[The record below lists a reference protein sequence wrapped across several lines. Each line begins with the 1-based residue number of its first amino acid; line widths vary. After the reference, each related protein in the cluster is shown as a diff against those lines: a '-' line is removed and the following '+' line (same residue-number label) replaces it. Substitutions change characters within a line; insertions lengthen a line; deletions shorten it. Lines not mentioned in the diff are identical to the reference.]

1 MLRAACHGAA
11 LLVFAASADLE
22 IHRHGFQLWLPW
34 HVMFVPGVLA
44 LLARTL
50 VPERRAHVA
59 STRDDA
65 TTGQRL
71 MKETRATST
80 EHARSQSAPE
90 QAPSPT
96 DAVPQH
102 DSSCSDAAGA
112 PPLLRAGDVLVRFGK
127 FKGRPF
133 KGILADPDYAVC
145 LPDFCGRT
153 KVREHAGTPCVSQG
167 YGSATSAASADR
179 VSEV

>member
-1 MLRAACHGAA
+1 MLRVACHGAA

-22 IHRHGFQLWLPW
+22 IHRHGCHLWLPW
-34 HVMFVPGVLA
+34 HASLVPGVFA

-71 MKETRATST
+71 MKETRATSA

-102 DSSCSDAAGA
+102 DSSCSDAAGV

-127 FKGRPF
+127 FEGRPF
-133 KGILADPDYAVC
+133 KGVHADPHYVHWLLDLADAPKCASMRELRAYLKVVAV
-145 LPDFCGRT
+145 PPPPP
-153 KVREHAGTPCVSQG
+153 AP
-167 YGSATSAASADR
+167 SA
-179 VSEV
+179 